1 MSLNTPSAAFLRV
14 CSLLAVSGG
23 LAIVASPQGTVQKVM
38 VGNATVT
45 VLQSY
50 QGSAKLAKP
59 VQTVVYDFTV
69 PPDAVTPADTAA
81 GRHADRGP
89 LHRMRGD
96 AGQNSDPTA
105 VAAKVQSTFTQ
116 QLVKAL
122 QKTAIPTTAATAATP
137 DAQPQ
142 TLVVRGEFTSVDEG
156 NKTKRIMI
164 GFGRGASDVKAHTTV
179 TLITATG
186 PVVLGEF
193 NLNSAS
199 GKKPGAAATMGASS
213 AGEAT
218 AAGDATDRKAT
229 VEGDAARM
237 AKAVA
242 KEIQNLMAGQQ
253 WIPAPTQSASTPK

>member
-1 MSLNTPSAAFLRV
+1 MPLYPPTAAFLRTY
-14 CSLLAVSGG
+14 SLLALSAAF
-23 LAIVASPQGTVQKVM
+23 AIAANAQGTVQKVM

-50 QGSAKLAKP
+50 QGATKLAKP
-59 VQTVVYDFTV
+59 TQTLVYDFAV
-69 PPDAVTPADTAA
+69 PPDAITIDDSAA
-81 GRHADRGP
+81 GRLSDRGP
-89 LHRMRGD
+89 LHRLRGD
-96 AGQNSDPTA
+96 SGQNSDPNA

-116 QLVKAL
+116 NLVKAL
-122 QKTAIPTTAATAATP
+122 QKTTIPAMAATASTS
-137 DAQPQ
+137 DAGAQ
-142 TLVVRGEFTSVDEG
+142 TLVVRGEFTAVDEG

-179 TLITATG
+179 TLITPTG

-193 NLNSAS
+193 TLNSAS

-218 AAGDATDRKAT
+218 AASDATDRKST

-253 WIPAPTQSASTPK
+253 WIPATTQSTSTTR

>member
-1 MSLNTPSAAFLRV
+1 MPFFSSNTAFLRT
-14 CSLLAVSGG
+14 CGLLTMSAVFV
-23 LAIVASPQGTVQKVM
+23 VAANPQGTVQKVM

-50 QGSAKLAKP
+50 QGSTKLAKP
-59 VQTVVYDFTV
+59 TQTLVYDFSV
-69 PPDAVTPADTAA
+69 PPDAVTIDDSAA
-81 GRHADRGP
+81 GRLSDRGP

-105 VAAKVQSTFTQ
+105 VAARVQSTFSQ

-122 QKTAIPTTAATAATP
+122 QKTAIPTTAATTATP

-179 TLITATG
+179 TLMTATG